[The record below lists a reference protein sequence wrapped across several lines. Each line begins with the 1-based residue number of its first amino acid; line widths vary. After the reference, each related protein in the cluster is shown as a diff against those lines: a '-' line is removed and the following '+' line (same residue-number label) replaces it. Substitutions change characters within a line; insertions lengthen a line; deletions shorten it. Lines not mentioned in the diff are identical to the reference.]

1 MNKQMNHQR
10 IAIIGAGISGLSVAN
25 LLTSHGNNVVV
36 FEQNNQIGGLVKCT
50 VEDGVLFHRV
60 GGHVFN
66 TKIKKVEDWFWKQF
80 SKDDEFILAKRNA
93 KIWLDNKYIG
103 YPIENYLYQLE
114 KSITS
119 KIISDLLD
127 NMLKNN
133 VEIEDFDHFLNQNF
147 GKTLYDLY
155 FKPYNNKIWNTDLS
169 KVPLPWLDGKLPMPN
184 IQDIIID
191 NIYKADDKLMV
202 HSSFFYPKENG
213 SSFIVN
219 KLAKNI
225 SISIDSKISTII
237 RKNDC
242 WDINGQI
249 FDSAIFT
256 GDVRRLYEIIQIDNA
271 HVLSECKTVQNLLS
285 NGTSNALCYV
295 DDSDLSWLYLPEL
308 KTKSHRIIFTGN
320 FSPNDNADNRL
331 TCTVEFSGILSER
344 EMKDE
349 LKRMPGNLQ
358 PIAFNQEPNSYVI
371 QHSNTREL
379 ISKLKSVLNPFN
391 FFLLGRFAEW
401 EYYNMD
407 KAIEAAMKLVEE
419 QF

>member
-1 MNKQMNHQR
+1 MSHQM
-10 IAIIGAGISGLSVAN
+10 IAVIGAGISGLSVAN
-25 LLTSHGNNVVV
+25 LLMESGKDVVV
-36 FEQNNQIGGLVKCT
+36 FEKSNQIGGLVKCT
-50 VEDGVLFHRV
+50 VENGVLFHRV

-66 TKIKKVEDWFWKQF
+66 TKITKVEDWFWKQF
-80 SKDDEFILAKRNA
+80 NKDDDFILAKRNA
-93 KIWLDNKYIG
+93 KIWLDHKYIG

-119 KIISDLLD
+119 QIISELLD
-127 NMLKNN
+127 NRLNSN
-133 VEIEDFDHFLNQNF
+133 VDIENFDHFLNHNF
-147 GKTLYDLY
+147 GKTLYNLY

-184 IQDIIID
+184 VQDTLIN
-191 NIYKADDKLMV
+191 NIYKVDDKLMV
-202 HSSFFYPKENG
+202 HSNFFYPKENG

-225 SISIDSKISTII
+225 SISIDSEISTII
-237 RKNDC
+237 KKIDC
-242 WDINGQI
+242 WEINGQL
-249 FDSAIFT
+249 FDSVIFT
-256 GDVRRLYEIIQIDNA
+256 GDVRKLHEIIQIDNSQ
-271 HVLSECKTVQNLLS
+271 VLNECKTVQDLLS
-285 NGTSNALCYV
+285 NGTTNALCYV
-295 DDSDLSWLYLPEL
+295 DDSDLSWLYLPES

-320 FSPNDNADNRL
+320 FSPNNNADNRL
-331 TCTVEFSGILSER
+331 TCTVEFSGILSNE
-344 EMKDE
+344 EMRAE
-349 LKRMPGNLQ
+349 LKKLPGNLE